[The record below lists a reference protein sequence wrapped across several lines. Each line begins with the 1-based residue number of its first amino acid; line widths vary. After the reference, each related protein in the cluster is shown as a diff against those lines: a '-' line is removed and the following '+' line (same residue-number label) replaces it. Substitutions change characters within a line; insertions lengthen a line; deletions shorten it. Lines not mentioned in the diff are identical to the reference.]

1 MTSGDLTLFEPG
13 ESVTVTLVAD
23 SGGNVAELND
33 LVEITGENSS
43 HTEVSVV
50 ENRGAGVAMLKS
62 YSHEYDPDATYAAG
76 EVVGEASVVLRHAVD
91 WLNPTTAGALAAGD
105 LVVSDAGGTVAAY
118 DTDGTA
124 PDDTP
129 DMLVGPVWQTGG
141 YGDHVAVVRHR

>member
-23 SGGNVAELND
+23 SGGNVAGLND

-50 ENRGAGVAMLKS
+50 ETRGAGVAMLKS
-62 YSHEYDPDATYAAG
+62 HPPDYDDTATYAAG

-91 WLNPTTAGALAAGD
+91 WLNPTTVGALAAGD
-105 LVVSDAGGTVAAY
+105 LVVSDAGGTVDAY

-124 PDDTP
+124 PDDDP
-129 DMLVGPVWQTGG
+129 ADLVGPVFRTGG